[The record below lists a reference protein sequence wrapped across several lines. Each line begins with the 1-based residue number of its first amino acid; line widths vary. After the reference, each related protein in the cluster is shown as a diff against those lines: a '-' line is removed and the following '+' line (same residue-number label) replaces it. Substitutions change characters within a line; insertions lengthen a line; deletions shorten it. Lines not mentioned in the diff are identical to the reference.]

1 VIWGVNS
8 EEEKENYFQESFHT
22 YPRVFRSGRGFRGV
36 PLLFFRILLYLF
48 QFMVKVSLN
57 ILYFFYV
64 FCLQRHDSEQ
74 VVQAAIS
81 CFFYYF
87 WPEPNRS
94 SPRECAAQK
103 WLQNIYIWASLGH
116 QLMLNIYN
124 IWIFWLRFAKEAEPH
139 FTPIISK
146 FWVKNVN

>member
-8 EEEKENYFQESFHT
+8 KEEKENYFPGSFHT
-22 YPRVFRSGRGFRGV
+22 YPRVFRAGRGFRGV
-36 PLLFFRILLYLF
+36 PLLFFGILLYLF

-87 WPEPNRS
+87 
-94 SPRECAAQK
+94 
-103 WLQNIYIWASLGH
+103 
-116 QLMLNIYN
+116 
-124 IWIFWLRFAKEAEPH
+124 
-139 FTPIISK
+139 
-146 FWVKNVN
+146 